1 MLDISSQVIRAPTIP
16 PKIAF
21 ANHAMANIRSSLIV
35 SAAADSRARRRGGR
49 SAFGSHHARFRDNWE
64 GIMTV
69 NKRTKLGVTV
79 AVAVLAGLTSGTA
92 GMLVLV
98 VAWLLIVWGQAP
110 ERTESYV
117 GGLPGGNYL
126 LKALA
131 RIDQIFWPPDLTQTD
146 LVREEQEALTPE
158 EPGQEDTAQDD
169 EANLAREEYFR
180 DILRGYSPEARR
192 RLHQLNITGA
202 PKSVLDEEWVQ
213 FFRDGLVETTYS
225 GRGGVRSELKE
236 LIGKLLGEFQD
247 GP

>member
-1 MLDISSQVIRAPTIP
+1 
-16 PKIAF
+16 
-21 ANHAMANIRSSLIV
+21 MA
-35 SAAADSRARRRGGR
+35 ARRLE
-49 SAFGSHHARFRDNWE
+49 ATVLEFRDNWE
-64 GIMTV
+64 GIMTL

-79 AVAVLAGLTSGTA
+79 AVAVLAGLTSGLT

-110 ERTESYV
+110 ERTESFV

-180 DILRGYSPEARR
+180 DILRGYSSEARR
-192 RLHQLNITGA
+192 RLHQLNITGD
-202 PKSVLDEEWVQ
+202 PRSVLDEEWVQ
-213 FFRDGLVETTYS
+213 FFRDGLVEIHIPV
-225 GRGGVRSELKE
+225 GVASD
-236 LIGKLLGEFQD
+236 QN
-247 GP
+247 

>member
-1 MLDISSQVIRAPTIP
+1 MVHSLTPEHLALGNGRILQGLNQTRVI
-16 PKIAF
+16 
-21 ANHAMANIRSSLIV
+21 V
-35 SAAADSRARRRGGR
+35 SRARFETG
-49 SAFGSHHARFRDNWE
+49 H
-64 GIMTV
+64 M
-69 NKRTKLGVTV
+69 
-79 AVAVLAGLTSGTA
+79 
-92 GMLVLV
+92 
-98 VAWLLIVWGQAP
+98 
-110 ERTESYV
+110 RTEFFV

-146 LVREEQEALTPE
+146 LVREEEEEREDLAPE
-158 EPGQEDTAQDD
+158 ELGQEDTAQDD

-180 DILRGYSPEARR
+180 DILRGYSSEARR
-192 RLHQLNITGA
+192 RLHQLNITGD
-202 PKSVLDEEWVQ
+202 PRSVLDEEWVQ

>member
-1 MLDISSQVIRAPTIP
+1 
-16 PKIAF
+16 
-21 ANHAMANIRSSLIV
+21 
-35 SAAADSRARRRGGR
+35 
-49 SAFGSHHARFRDNWE
+49 
-64 GIMTV
+64 MTL

-79 AVAVLAGLTSGTA
+79 AVAVLAGLTSGLA

-110 ERTESYV
+110 ERTESFV

-131 RIDQIFWPPDLTQTD
+131 CIDQIFWPRDLRQTD
-146 LVREEQEALTPE
+146 LVREEEEEREDLAPE
-158 EPGQEDTAQDD
+158 ELGQEDTAQDD

-192 RLHQLNITGA
+192 RLRQLHITED
-202 PKSVLDEEWVQ
+202 PRSVLDEEWVQ

-236 LIGKLLGEFQD
+236 LISKLLGEFQD
-247 GP
+247 AP

>member
-1 MLDISSQVIRAPTIP
+1 MAASS
-16 PKIAF
+16 
-21 ANHAMANIRSSLIV
+21 
-35 SAAADSRARRRGGR
+35 RG
-49 SAFGSHHARFRDNWE
+49 S
-64 GIMTV
+64 I
-69 NKRTKLGVTV
+69 KLGSSSPRPASRPATC
-79 AVAVLAGLTSGTA
+79 GQS
-92 GMLVLV
+92 
-98 VAWLLIVWGQAP
+98 LLLSFI
-110 ERTESYV
+110 

-180 DILRGYSPEARR
+180 DILRGYSSEARR
-192 RLHQLNITGA
+192 RLHQLNISGD
-202 PKSVLDEEWVQ
+202 PRSVLDEEWVQ

-225 GRGGVRSELKE
+225 GRGGVRSELNE

-247 GP
+247 ASSFGGRKDP